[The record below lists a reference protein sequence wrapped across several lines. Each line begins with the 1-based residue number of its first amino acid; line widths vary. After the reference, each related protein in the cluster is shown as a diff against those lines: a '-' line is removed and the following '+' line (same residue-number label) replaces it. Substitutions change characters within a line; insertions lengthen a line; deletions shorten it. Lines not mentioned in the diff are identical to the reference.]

1 MECIKCGMEMKKV
14 NLFGLPGVNM
24 TLSQGVPNWQG
35 YGNPQRCAL
44 PCLSRLRLWQNC
56 RPLNLTNSGEIS
68 PHRPEERTHTRV
80 KAWLNSRR

>member
-24 TLSQGVPNWQG
+24 TLSQGSAQLAG

-44 PCLSRLRLWQNC
+44 PCLSRLRLC
-56 RPLNLTNSGEIS
+56 RTAG
-68 PHRPEERTHTRV
+68 R
-80 KAWLNSRR
+80 

>member
-24 TLSQGVPNWQG
+24 TLSQGVPNW
-35 YGNPQRCAL
+35 RVWKSAVLCAAMSV
-44 PCLSRLRLWQNC
+44 PAAAMWNC
-56 RPLNLTNSGEIS
+56 RPLNLTNSGKFLPTDQKENTY
-68 PHRPEERTHTRV
+68 EV